1 MGLHCDVFFLLRQLH
16 YRVIEIN
23 LSDLTVSSSPLF
35 VPLQGCTW
43 FQSTSER
50 SPTAWWSSP
59 GKVQM
64 SWLKDT
70 STSTRQVLQKPEIH
84 RKDLLDW
91 DRQKNIHNRW
101 QVDLQVGGLISA
113 LRRQHRKI
121 QPQYMFGIFHIWK
134 TRHIPLDLHHS
145 MSNLFKGNL
154 ICSTIQ
160 EKHQYICL
168 CQEFYQ
174 MCECQTEEWIQTIHT
189 IKYILT
195 VWLLLVDTAQSS
207 ISKWLVNTEEQAQ

>member
-1 MGLHCDVFFLLRQLH
+1 MYLISKYIREKSDSV
-16 YRVIEIN
+16 VIFSGEG
-23 LSDLTVSSSPLF
+23 SDELTQGYIYFHKASP
-35 VPLQGCTW
+35 P
-43 FQSTSER
+43 E
-50 SPTAWWSSP
+50 
-59 GKVQM
+59 
-64 SWLKDT
+64 
-70 STSTRQVLQKPEIH
+70 TRNQ
-84 RKDLLDW
+84 DLLDW

-121 QPQYMFGIFHIWK
+121 QPQYTFGTFHIWK
-134 TRHIPLDLHHS
+134 TRHILLDLHHS

-207 ISKWLVNTEEQAQ
+207 ISKWLVNVVSTQKNKHSKLNSDTGWSFSLYVQ